1 MSRLLTKEQRQ
12 KAQKAQIDSKIQSG
26 YILEVY
32 KGLKLLTTTKDNLFL
47 LQVFADDKAHHELYL
62 RYRTEAEMR
71 AKAEQMKKNYDI
83 RAERKASQPKYKSSS
98 ALCAT
103 AIREELKKEFQGFK
117 FSVTCSNY
125 SNGNS
130 VDISWTDGPT
140 TAQVEEF
147 TNKYQYG
154 HFNGMEDI
162 YEHSNS
168 REDIPQAKYV
178 QTSRSRSNEADEI
191 IKAKFVKEYGA
202 EFEAQFAEYEFSNR
216 IYREFSQT
224 SFFTPAPKEE
234 PTARPTAPSAQGQT
248 GNISVIEYSEKAV
261 AIVGEGT
268 KKIKDELKKI
278 GAKFNFRLSC
288 GAGWIYPKSRINELT
303 TLLSSLSQQQTAQE
317 DNTKGEPIEA
327 ETEAQA
333 PQMLLIEAPKQQEET
348 PILATP
354 QTNVFILESFKII
367 WHEGR
372 HIEGAIFTDTTF
384 YNWEDVQKAFVKLWE
399 VNEKGQGGGYT
410 KVKCEMKFKGSEII
424 IDRIDITDKIKN
436 GDFNPSDEHIVA
448 YLQSIADETEETPAE
463 VPQHPALERA
473 HPLNIL
479 DPQSTQYK
487 EALKEYEQPKMHE
500 NLKDIKNAVERG
512 EVISLC
518 NLSNIVNNRT
528 TSPNA
533 KFSQA
538 GHLTLFSNAE

>member
-1 MSRLLTKEQRQ
+1 MSRLLTKEQRENVFNTS
-12 KAQKAQIDSKIQSG
+12 ISLLTDRG
-26 YILEVY
+26 YTEQVY
-32 KGLKLLTTTKDNLFL
+32 KKLHILTKEEGGDILSVQIYKEGAGHPVLNKRYKPVSYGLTNIENVK
-47 LQVFADDKAHHELYL
+47 
-62 RYRTEAEMR
+62 R
-71 AKAEQMKKNYDI
+71 NYDG
-83 RAERKASQPKYKSSS
+83 REEYKAKNPPRKSGS

-216 IYREFSQT
+216 IYREFAQT
-224 SFFTPAPKEE
+224 SFYTPAPKEE
-234 PTARPTAPSAQGQT
+234 PTARPTAPSAEGQA

-333 PQMLLIEAPKQQEET
+333 PQMLLIEAPKEEEPT
-348 PILATP
+348 HPDPMHPI
-354 QTNVFILESFKII
+354 
-367 WHEGR
+367 
-372 HIEGAIFTDTTF
+372 
-384 YNWEDVQKAFVKLWE
+384 
-399 VNEKGQGGGYT
+399 
-410 KVKCEMKFKGSEII
+410 
-424 IDRIDITDKIKN
+424 
-436 GDFNPSDEHIVA
+436 
-448 YLQSIADETEETPAE
+448 
-463 VPQHPALERA
+463 
-473 HPLNIL
+473 NIC

-487 EALKEYEQPKMHE
+487 EAKQELKKEVEKMVNFFAETDLKIHSE
-500 NLKDIKNAVERG
+500 ITESTRQIAEVQDVKIYDNLEDINNAVKRG
-512 EVISLC
+512 EIISLC
-518 NLSNIVNNRT
+518 NLSNIVNNKT
-528 TSPNA
+528 AS
-533 KFSQA
+533 
-538 GHLTLFSNAE
+538 HV